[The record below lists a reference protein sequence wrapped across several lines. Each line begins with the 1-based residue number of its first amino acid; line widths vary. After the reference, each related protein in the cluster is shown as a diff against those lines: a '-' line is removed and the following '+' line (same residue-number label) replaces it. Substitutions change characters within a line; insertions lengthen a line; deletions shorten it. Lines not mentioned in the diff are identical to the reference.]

1 VRAGG
6 YLGHRGTWYVAPS
19 LLASAAQG
27 DERSGLRARG
37 RGVRGQTTVWV
48 SWGCAGAVYLPKRPA
63 TWPDS

>member
-1 VRAGG
+1 M
-6 YLGHRGTWYVAPS
+6 GHRGTWYVAPS

-63 TWPDS
+63 TWPNS